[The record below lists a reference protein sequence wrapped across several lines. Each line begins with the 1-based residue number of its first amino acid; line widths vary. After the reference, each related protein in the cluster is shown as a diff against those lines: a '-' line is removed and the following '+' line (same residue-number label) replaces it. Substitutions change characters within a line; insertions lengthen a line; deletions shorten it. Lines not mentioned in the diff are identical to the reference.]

1 MEPVIGVK
9 RNSLAQ
15 GDRMHAQEAR
25 CGGAAGRPRQVEK
38 AQLWER
44 GFESAISSFKRVFG
58 EHLTSVKWRYMVNEL
73 LLKASVHN
81 MFMSIRA

>member
-1 MEPVIGVK
+1 M
-9 RNSLAQ
+9 
-15 GDRMHAQEAR
+15 
-25 CGGAAGRPRQVEK
+25 EK